1 MRNAWDEFLKLL
13 DRIEIRNKK
22 VYDDLYKETIKNLED
37 FQKDAGDN
45 KSLFQNNAPF
55 NGK

>member
-1 MRNAWDEFLKLL
+1 MREEDQQKRFNLRSAWVEFGQLL

-37 FQKDAGDN
+37 F
-45 KSLFQNNAPF
+45 
-55 NGK
+55 